1 MRNKAAVIIPVC
13 LYRIGIALVSSALV
27 VSAASAVE
35 TSTQSS
41 GKVQPSSSDVAKWI
55 VELND
60 DSYVVRER
68 ATKQLIEAGTVAIDA
83 IFTAAD
89 ADRPEPADRA
99 IWIMRRWSIG
109 KDASLKR
116 KSLERLANLKK
127 RPEIAAAARASLVEL
142 EHNEAVAAFEE
153 LGASY
158 APDELAIQ
166 LGAGPVFRL
175 GLDERWT
182 GKDSDL
188 ARARQLTNLRKVI
201 IIGTN
206 TSIDGLKELGNCK
219 QLQELCLYGTRL
231 TSEDV
236 AKLRTALPQQ
246 IEIDY
251 RKGALL
257 GVAGNQ
263 LDVNAPAV
271 VGRVT
276 AGSAAAAAGIQQM
289 DIIQKFEGEPVA
301 NFKSLTQK
309 IGKHRPGDEVTIEV
323 LRNGQPMQFKAKLG
337 QWKMME

>member
-127 RPEIAAAARASLVEL
+127 RPEIAAAARASLIEL

-175 GLDERWT
+175 GLDEHWH

-188 ARARQLTNLRKVI
+188 TRAHQLTNLRKVI
-201 IIGTN
+201 VIGTDI
-206 TSIDGLKELGNCK
+206 SLEGLKELADCK

-231 TSEDV
+231 TPDDLS
-236 AKLRTALPQQ
+236 KLRKILPQQ
-246 IEIDY
+246 IIIDY
-251 RKGALL
+251 RKGTLL
-257 GVAGNQ
+257 GVGANQ
-263 LDVNAPAV
+263 LDQNAPAI

-276 AGSAAAAAGIQQM
+276 TGSAAAAAGIQPM
-289 DIIQKFEGEPVA
+289 DVIQKFNGEAVA

-309 IGKHRPGDEVTIEV
+309 ISEHRPGDEVTIDI
-323 LRNGQPMQFKAKLG
+323 LRNQQPMQFKVKLG
-337 QWKMME
+337 QWKMMD

>member
-1 MRNKAAVIIPVC
+1 MIPVC
-13 LYRIGIALVSSALV
+13 LHRIGMAVVLGALM
-27 VSAASAVE
+27 VSAAAAAE
-35 TSTQSS
+35 KKST
-41 GKVQPSSSDVAKWI
+41 SSSDKLALSSAEIAKSVA
-55 VELND
+55 ELND

-68 ATKQLIEAGTVAIDA
+68 ATRQLTQAGASALDA
-83 IFTAAD
+83 LSVAAD
-89 ADRPEPADRA
+89 ADKPEPADRA
-99 IWIMRRWSIG
+99 VWIMRRWSIG

-127 RPEIAAAARASLVEL
+127 RPEIAAAARASLIEL

-175 GLDERWT
+175 GLDEHWH

-188 ARARQLTNLRKVI
+188 TRAHQLTNLRKVI
-201 IIGTN
+201 VIGTDI
-206 TSIDGLKELGNCK
+206 SLEGLKELADCK

-231 TSEDV
+231 TPDDLS
-236 AKLRTALPQQ
+236 KLRKILPQQ
-246 IEIDY
+246 IIIDY

-257 GVAGNQ
+257 GVGANQ
-263 LDVNAPAV
+263 LDVNAPAI

-276 AGSAAAAAGIQQM
+276 AGSAAAAAGIQPM
-289 DIIQKFEGEPVA
+289 DVIQKFNGEAVA

-309 IGKHRPGDEVTIEV
+309 ISEHRPGDEVTIDI
-323 LRNGQPMQFKAKLG
+323 LRNQQSMHFKVKLG
-337 QWKMME
+337 QWKMMD

>member
-1 MRNKAAVIIPVC
+1 MIPVC
-13 LYRIGIALVSSALV
+13 LHRIGMAVVLGALM
-27 VSAASAVE
+27 VSAAAAAE
-35 TSTQSS
+35 KKST
-41 GKVQPSSSDVAKWI
+41 SSSDKLALSSAEIAKSVA
-55 VELND
+55 ELND

-68 ATKQLIEAGTVAIDA
+68 ATRQLTQAGASALDA
-83 IFTAAD
+83 LSVAAD
-89 ADRPEPADRA
+89 ADKPEPADRA
-99 IWIMRRWSIG
+99 VWIMRRLSMG
-109 KDASLKR
+109 KDAALKR
-116 KSLERLANLKK
+116 RSLEHLASLKK

-236 AKLRTALPQQ
+236 AKLRTILPQQ

-251 RKGALL
+251 RNGALL

>member
-1 MRNKAAVIIPVC
+1 MIPVC
-13 LYRIGIALVSSALV
+13 LHRIGMAVVLGALM
-27 VSAASAVE
+27 VSAAAAAE
-35 TSTQSS
+35 KKST
-41 GKVQPSSSDVAKWI
+41 SSSDKLALSSAEIAKSVA
-55 VELND
+55 ELND

-68 ATKQLIEAGTVAIDA
+68 ATRQLTQAGASALDA
-83 IFTAAD
+83 LSVAAD
-89 ADRPEPADRA
+89 ADKPEPADRA
-99 IWIMRRWSIG
+99 VWIMRRLSMG
-109 KDASLKR
+109 KDAALKR
-116 KSLERLANLKK
+116 RSLEHLASLKK